1 MTERTRMAA
10 TMTAMA
16 ETMTMGNN
24 KWNVE
29 SLHDPYVACRKTSRR
44 VQQFKGRRI
53 VNDDGDSARGDDI
66 DNYDIDNNNGDNAM
80 GKDLNDDGNGAT
92 GDNIDDD

>member
-1 MTERTRMAA
+1 MTETTRMAA

-16 ETMTMGNN
+16 ATTTMGDN

-29 SLHDPYVACRKTSRR
+29 SLHDPYVARRKTSRQ
-44 VQQFKGRRI
+44 VPQFNGRRV

-66 DNYDIDNNNGDNAM
+66 DNYNIDNDNGDSAM

-92 GDNIDDD
+92 GEDVDDD